1 MSCFVKIWY
10 LCKLIFYNSNKKNK
24 MISINMGTNNKF
36 NPWSKE
42 FWLKI
47 LIMTIAIWIVSATSL
62 CHVTN
67 PLFALLAALIISL
80 LNAFLKPLI
89 SLISMPLVV
98 FTFGL
103 FMLVINAIIVMFTSF
118 LLKPGFEVNG
128 FWHAFWFSIIVTLL
142 SFLMELPNKIKKVSN
157 SIFPHNDEQINEQE
171 KHDDEKFT
179 DYEDVTNEDTNK
191 KE

>member
-47 LIMTIAIWIVSATSL
+47 LIMTIAIWIVSATSM
-62 CHVTN
+62 CHVEN

-118 LLKPGFEVNG
+118 LLKPGFEVSG

>member
-36 NPWSKE
+36 NPGSKE

-47 LIMTIAIWIVSATSL
+47 LIMTIAICIVSATSM
-62 CHVTN
+62 CHVEN

-98 FTFGL
+98 FSFGL

-118 LLKPGFEVNG
+118 LLKPGFEVSG
-128 FWHAFWFSIIVTLL
+128 FWNAFWFSIIVTIL
-142 SFLMELPNKIKKVSN
+142 SFLMELPNKLKKVSN
-157 SIFPHNDEQINEQE
+157 NIFPHNDEQINEQE

>member
-1 MSCFVKIWY
+1 
-10 LCKLIFYNSNKKNK
+10 
-24 MISINMGTNNKF
+24 MGTNNKF
-36 NPWSKE
+36 NPGSKE

-47 LIMTIAIWIVSATSL
+47 LIMTIAICIVSATSM
-62 CHVTN
+62 CHVEN

-98 FTFGL
+98 FSFGL

-118 LLKPGFEVNG
+118 LLKPGFEVSG
-128 FWHAFWFSIIVTLL
+128 FWNAFWFSIIVTIL
-142 SFLMELPNKIKKVSN
+142 SFLMELPNKLKKVSN
-157 SIFPHNDEQINEQE
+157 NIFPHNDEQINEQE